1 MSYLRDRL
9 RGPRA
14 LPALLLAVLL
24 GVFVAVQTEGLG
36 HLHGADDPV
45 GDCSQCQHYSG
56 HAVVPSTSEVPIVL
70 AAPTR
75 AFQSI
80 RQPLVA
86 VRYRLQA
93 RGPPAVS

>member
-1 MSYLRDRL
+1 MKHLRDKL

-14 LPALLLAVLL
+14 LPALLLAALL

-56 HAVVPSTSEVPIVL
+56 HAVVSSSGALPVPTA
-70 AAPTR
+70 AAPR
-75 AFQSI
+75 ALQPARLTPVSI
-80 RQPLVA
+80 R
-86 VRYRLQA
+86 YHLQA